1 MKFTYAIYLRDGLVF
16 TTGFSKTSNRQYSL
30 RAPGRLNDPI
40 IMKEFDTS
48 TGVMFPLYDADII
61 GRIYDQ
67 STTKHS

>member
-1 MKFTYAIYLRDGLVF
+1 MDW
-16 TTGFSKTSNRQYSL
+16 SL
-30 RAPGRLNDPI
+30 IQADVQQSSIHCERRLNDPI